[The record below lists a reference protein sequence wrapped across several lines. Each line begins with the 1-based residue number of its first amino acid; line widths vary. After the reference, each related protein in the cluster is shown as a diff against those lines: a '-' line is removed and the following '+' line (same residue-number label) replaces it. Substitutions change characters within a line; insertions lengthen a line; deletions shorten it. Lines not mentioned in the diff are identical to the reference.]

1 MNNFMKMVGATIVG
15 LLLWSIVMFVFC
27 IVGMA
32 GVVASEG
39 TASIED
45 GSILHINLNGEL
57 KERAG
62 AELPAFLNNGNQT
75 LALDQLLEAID
86 KAAKSKKVEG
96 IFLEGGVFAATPAMQ
111 QELRQALVRFK
122 KDSKKW
128 IVAYGEQYSQ
138 SSYYVCSVAD
148 SLFINPEG
156 MIDWHGMAS
165 QPIFFTDVMKKLGVK
180 MQVFKVGT
188 FKSAVEPFI
197 NTEMSEPNRE
207 QVTSYLTSI
216 WGNVTKEVAASRKIS
231 VEQLNALADQ
241 NQSLVPTPIYLK
253 DKLVDGLMYR
263 DEIRD
268 MLKNKV
274 KCDEDD
280 RLELV
285 APAVMARTESFLEKK
300 DDCIAVMYAYGDIVN
315 DGGSANPMSS
325 ASETIAPAP
334 FNTEMEKLMNDD
346 DIKAVVIRVN
356 SGGGSAYASEQLWR
370 QITRVKE
377 KKPVVI
383 SMGGMAASGGYY
395 MSCNASRIV
404 AEPTTLTGSIG
415 IFGMIPDASELA
427 TDKVGLHFDM
437 VKTNE
442 HADFGTMARPFNESE
457 ASMMQAYVERGY
469 ELFTSRVAEGRG
481 ISQDSVKVIGEG
493 RVWTGEQALKLG
505 LVDELGDLQA
515 AIKAAAKLAKTK
527 DYVVDHYPA
536 EKSFFEKL
544 MEESTDGPDLINT
557 QLKYTLGEW
566 YEPVMMVKNLQ
577 YMDRIQARMM
587 PIIIK

>member
-1 MNNFMKMVGATIVG
+1 MVGATIVG
-15 LLLWSIVMFVFC
+15 LLLWSIVMFIFC
-27 IVGMA
+27 MVGMA
-32 GVVASEG
+32 GVVASES
-39 TASIED
+39 TASVED
-45 GSILHINLNGEL
+45 GSILHIQLNGEL

-62 AELPAFLNNGNQT
+62 AELPAFLNNGNEA

-86 KAAKSKKVEG
+86 KAGKNDKVEG
-96 IFLEGGVFAATPAMQ
+96 IFLEGGIFAASPAMQ
-111 QELRQALVRFK
+111 QELRQALLRFK

-128 IVAYGEQYSQ
+128 IVAYGDQYSQ

-156 MIDWHGMAS
+156 MINWHGMAS
-165 QPIFFTDVMKKLGVK
+165 QPIFFTDVMKKFGVK
-180 MQVFKVGT
+180 MQIFKVGT

-216 WGNVTKEVAASRKIS
+216 WSNVIKEVAASRKIS
-231 VEQLNALADQ
+231 AEQLNTLADQ
-241 NQSLVPTPIYLK
+241 NQSFIPTPLYLK
-253 DKLVDGLMYR
+253 EKLVDGLMYR

-274 KCDEDD
+274 GCEDD
-280 RLELV
+280 ETLTLV
-285 APAVMARTESFLEKK
+285 APGTMARTETFLEKK
-300 DDCIAVMYAYGDIVN
+300 DDCIAVMYAYGDIVDN
-315 DGGSANPMSS
+315 GSASMMGGE
-325 ASETIAPAP
+325 ETISPAP
-334 FNTEMEKLMNDD
+334 FNTEMEKLLQDD
-346 DIKAVVIRVN
+346 DIKAIVVRVN

-427 TDKVGLHFDM
+427 TEKVGLHFDM

-442 HADFGTMARPFNESE
+442 HADFGTMARPFNEDE
-457 ASMMQAYVERGY
+457 ARMMQAYVERGY

-481 ISQDSVKVIGEG
+481 IPQDSVKVIAEG
-493 RVWTGEQALKLG
+493 RVWTGEQALKIG
-505 LVDELGDLQA
+505 LVDELGDLQT
-515 AIKAAAKLAKTK
+515 AIKAAAKLAKVK
-527 DYVVDHYPA
+527 DYVVDTYPA
-536 EKSFFEKL
+536 EKNFLEKL
-544 MEESTDGPDLINT
+544 LESETDGPDLINT
-557 QLKYTLGEW
+557 QMKNTLGEW
-566 YEPVMMVKNLQ
+566 YQPVMMVKNLQ
-577 YMDRIQARMM
+577 HMNRIQARMM
-587 PIIIK
+587 PVIIR

>member
-1 MNNFMKMVGATIVG
+1 MGNFMKMVGATIVG
-15 LLLWSIVMFVFC
+15 MLLWSIVMFIFC
-27 IVGMA
+27 MVGMA

-39 TASIED
+39 TASIEKS
-45 GSILHINLNGEL
+45 SILRISLNGEL

-62 AELPAFLNNGNQT
+62 AELPAFLNNGNET

-86 KAAKSKKVEG
+86 KAAKNDKVEG
-96 IFLEGGVFAATPAMQ
+96 IFLEGGAFAASPAMQ

-128 IVAYGEQYSQ
+128 IIAYGEQYSQ

-165 QPIFFTDVMKKLGVK
+165 QPIFFTDVMKKFGVK
-180 MQVFKVGT
+180 MQVFKVGS

-197 NTEMSEPNRE
+197 NTEMSDPNRE
-207 QVTSYLTSI
+207 QVTSFLTSI
-216 WGNVTKEVAASRKIS
+216 WNNVTKEVATSRKLS
-231 VEQLNALADQ
+231 VEKLNELADQ
-241 NQSLVPTPIYLK
+241 NQSFIPTPIYLK
-253 DKLVDGLMYR
+253 EKLVDGLMYI
-263 DEIRD
+263 DEVRD

-274 KCDEDD
+274 GCDDD
-280 RLELV
+280 ERLKFV
-285 APAVMARTESFLEKK
+285 SPATMARTESFLEKK

-315 DGGSANPMSS
+315 DGGSAMLGN
-325 ASETIAPAP
+325 SETIAPAP
-334 FNTEMEKLMNDD
+334 FNTELEKLLQDD

-370 QITRVKE
+370 EITRVKE

-427 TDKVGLHFDM
+427 TEKVGLHFDM

-442 HADFGTMARPFNESE
+442 HADFGTMARPFNEDE
-457 ASMMQAYVERGY
+457 ARMMQAYVERGY

-481 ISQDSVKVIGEG
+481 IPQDSVKVIGEG

-505 LVDELGDLQA
+505 LVDELGSLQT

-536 EKSFFEKL
+536 EKSFLEQL
-544 MEESTDGPDLINT
+544 MENETGAPDMLDT
-557 QLKYTLGEW
+557 QLKSTLGEW
-566 YEPVMMVKNLQ
+566 YEPVMMFKNIQ
-577 YMDRIQARMM
+577 HMDRIQSRMM
-587 PIIIK
+587 PIIIR

>member
-1 MNNFMKMVGATIVG
+1 MGNFMKMVGATIVG
-15 LLLWSIVMFVFC
+15 MLLWSIVMFIFC
-27 IVGMA
+27 MVGMA

-39 TASIED
+39 TASIEE
-45 GSILHINLNGEL
+45 GSILRINLNGEL

-62 AELPAFLNNGNQT
+62 AELPAFLNNGNEA

-86 KAAKSKKVEG
+86 KAAKNDKVEG
-96 IFLEGGVFAATPAMQ
+96 IYLEGGALAASPAMQ

-128 IVAYGEQYSQ
+128 IIAYGEQYSQ

-148 SLFINPEG
+148 SVFINPEG

-216 WGNVTKEVAASRKIS
+216 WNNVTKEVAASRKMS
-231 VEQLNALADQ
+231 VEKLNQLADD
-241 NQSLVPTPIYLK
+241 NMSFIPAPLYLK
-253 DKLVDGLMYR
+253 DKLVDGLMYA

-268 MLKNKV
+268 LLKNKV
-274 KCDEDD
+274 GCEDD
-280 RLELV
+280 ERLEFV
-285 APAVMARTESFLEKK
+285 GPATMARTESFLEKNEN
-300 DDCIAVMYAYGDIVN
+300 CIAVLYAYGDIVN
-315 DGGSANPMSS
+315 DGGSGMPGN
-325 ASETIAPAP
+325 SETIAPAP
-334 FNTEMEKLMNDD
+334 INTELEKLMNDD

-377 KKPVVI
+377 KKPVVV

-427 TDKVGLHFDM
+427 TEKVGLHFDM

-442 HADFGTMARPFNESE
+442 HADFGTMARPFDEDE

-505 LVDELGDLQA
+505 LVDELGDMQT
-515 AIKAAAKLAKTK
+515 AIKAAAKLAKIK
-527 DYVVDHYPA
+527 SYVVDSYPA
-536 EKSFFEKL
+536 EKSFLEQL
-544 MEESTDGPDLINT
+544 MESETGAPDMLDT
-557 QLKYTLGEW
+557 QLKSTLGEW
-566 YEPVMMVKNLQ
+566 YEPVMMVKNIQ
-577 YMDRIQARMM
+577 HMDRIQARMM

>member
-1 MNNFMKMVGATIVG
+1 MGNFMKMVGATIVG

-39 TASIED
+39 SASVEES
-45 GSILHINLNGEL
+45 SILHIQLNGEM

-62 AELPAFLNNGNQT
+62 AELPAFLNGGNET

-86 KAAKSKKVEG
+86 KAAKNKNVEG
-96 IFLEGGVFAATPAMQ
+96 IFIEGGLFSASPAMQ

-128 IVAYGEQYSQ
+128 IIAYGEQYSQ
-138 SSYYVCSVAD
+138 SSYYICSAAD
-148 SLFINPEG
+148 SVFINPEG

-165 QPIFFTDVMKKLGVK
+165 QPMFFTDVLKKFGVK

-216 WGNVTKEVAASRKIS
+216 WNNVIKEVSASRKIS
-231 VEQLNALADQ
+231 AEKLNALADD
-241 NQSLVPTPIYLK
+241 NMSLIPTPLYLK

-268 MLKNKV
+268 LLKDKV
-274 KCDEDD
+274 GCEEDEH
-280 RLELV
+280 LTLV
-285 APAVMARTESFLEKK
+285 APGTMARTESFLEKK
-300 DDCIAVMYAYGDIVN
+300 DDCIAVLYAYGDIVN
-315 DGGSANPMSS
+315 DGGSANPMSGS
-325 ASETIAPAP
+325 TETIAPSP
-334 FNTEMEKLMNDD
+334 INTELEKLMQDE

-415 IFGMIPDASELA
+415 IFGMIPDMSELV

-442 HADFGTMARPFNESE
+442 HGDFGTMARPFNEEESN
-457 ASMMQAYVERGY
+457 MMQAYVERGY

-505 LVDELGDLQA
+505 LVDELGDLQT

-536 EKSFFEKL
+536 EKNFIEQL
-544 MEESTDGPDLINT
+544 MEEGNDGPDLINT
-557 QLKYTLGEW
+557 QMKQTLGEW
-566 YEPVMMVKNLQ
+566 YEPLMMVKNLQ
-577 YMDRIQARMM
+577 HMDRIQARMM
-587 PIIIK
+587 PVIIR